1 MGEIPNDHPHER
13 DDGRRP
19 PRLWGNART
28 FGDKPTGGV
37 IVQRLG
43 RMSSPEGET
52 RCQYQPKAL
61 LLVAHGSKKASASN
75 ELASLT
81 EKVRRQ
87 LPGVEVEAGWL
98 ELARPT
104 VADAL
109 GRLAGRGHSS
119 VVAVPL
125 MLVHGHHTTLDIPA
139 ELEAACARLGVEV
152 LYTKC
157 LGSRT
162 EVLELLA
169 ARAESA
175 IALVWSENLAGGPE
189 ESLRNSPDTGSLSA
203 TANSA
208 EPRSQAEDLRGGT
221 APPRGKAG
229 TRADSHSAKTGTATL
244 SGNKMATEV
253 AEDLR
258 RQWCV
263 LLVGRGTTLREANA
277 EVAGLARMLYEA
289 YGFGAVEYC
298 FTSLAPPTV
307 EEGIE
312 RCVKLGHSH
321 IVILPHYLFTGRLLD
336 RVHES
341 VHRARSL
348 LPKYT
353 LVVAEHLGPDPTL
366 ASAISELF
374 CEARREAMQFLA
386 QGDGLPRYRGN

>member
-1 MGEIPNDHPHER
+1 MAEMPHDHPHER
-13 DDGRRP
+13 DDGRGL
-19 PRLWGNART
+19 PRLWGSTRA
-28 FGDKPTGGV
+28 FGDKPSGAA

-43 RMSSPEGET
+43 RMSSSEGEKGA
-52 RCQYQPKAL
+52 QYQPKAL
-61 LLVAHGSKKASASN
+61 LLVAHGSKKASASS

-81 EKVRRQ
+81 EKVRRL

-98 ELARPT
+98 ELSRPT

-152 LYTKC
+152 LYTNC

-162 EVLELLA
+162 EVLGLLA
-169 ARAESA
+169 ARADSA
-175 IALVWSENLAGGPE
+175 IAAVPSEYLAGGPE
-189 ESLRNSPDTGSLSA
+189 GSLRNSSDTGFL
-203 TANSA
+203 
-208 EPRSQAEDLRGGT
+208 AEDLLAGT
-221 APPRGKAG
+221 TPPHGKAG
-229 TRADSHSAKTGTATL
+229 TKGDSHAPKTGTATL
-244 SGNKMATEV
+244 SGNKMAT
-253 AEDLR
+253 AAPEDLR
-258 RQWCV
+258 SRWCV
-263 LLVGRGTTLREANA
+263 LLVGRGTTLGEANA

-298 FTSLAPPTV
+298 FTSLASPTV

-312 RCVKLGHSH
+312 RCVKLGYSR

-341 VHRARSL
+341 VQRARSL
-348 LPKYT
+348 LPKHS

-374 CEARREAMQFLA
+374 CEARREAMQSLT
-386 QGDGLPRYRGN
+386 QRDGLPRYRGN